1 MWITFWNIRRYQPC
15 STGGYN
21 TRRMSQ
27 SLRFAA
33 PCCVRLYTV
42 KGKILRNEKPKRI
55 KKTYLCIII
64 YDTYISFVSND
75 WFEEDAFALLRFLIN
90 YSLLECIASTNIIN
104 FTYTVYTV
112 YFLKQWLFFF
122 ILYKTI
128 NCIVKKEIKRKLSSG
143 LPMEQGGQVHWSVDI
158 YSL

>member
-1 MWITFWNIRRYQPC
+1 M
-15 STGGYN
+15 
-21 TRRMSQ
+21 
-27 SLRFAA
+27 
-33 PCCVRLYTV
+33 

-55 KKTYLCIII
+55 KNTYLCIII

-112 YFLKQWLFFF
+112 YFLKQ
-122 ILYKTI
+122 
-128 NCIVKKEIKRKLSSG
+128 
-143 LPMEQGGQVHWSVDI
+143 
-158 YSL
+158 